1 MAVITARPHPLAP
14 LSAAEHTQ
22 ARDAVAK
29 LHGPSETIF
38 FRAIH
43 LQEPK
48 KSELQ
53 PFLEAEHTGSL
64 AEDTPR
70 PAREAIVEHDV
81 IRADR
86 AEYINAV
93 VNLDN
98 GKVTTV
104 SAPVPHQ
111 PYFTPGEFDLF
122 NDNCIHSHLFK
133 EAMSEF
139 TLPEGFEVCVEPW
152 PYGPP
157 NADEENIP
165 RLMQGLVYAK
175 DARNGNPDSN
185 HYGYPIPIVPVMDWH
200 TKKIVKVERIATG
213 GIGDELEAKVRSDEP
228 VKLFENHKGC
238 EYVPELLDVPLRTD
252 LKPINITQPE
262 GASFTVHDDGL
273 IEWQKWRFRLG
284 FTPREGAVLH
294 DVHYDNRSVMY
305 RVSFS
310 EMTVPYADPR
320 PPFHRK
326 QAFDFGDGG
335 MGRAANN
342 LELGCDCL
350 GAIHYVDALMTEPDG
365 SPSPGKAVVCL
376 HEQDNG
382 ILWKHTNYRTSRAVV
397 TRNREFV
404 VQFITTLANYEY
416 ILMFKLDLAGT
427 ITLET
432 RATGIVSVTGIDEGK
447 TSAYGNIMTP
457 GVMAQNHQ
465 HVFAVRIDPAIDSY
479 DAADSQVIIEESHSQ
494 KVDAKTN
501 PYGNYYKVER
511 QRVEAATWVD
521 AEPRI
526 NRLLKFEN
534 ANKRNPV
541 SGKNLGYKL
550 VAPTT
555 AMLLAEP
562 DALAAKRA
570 QFAHHNAWV
579 TGYRD
584 GELWAAGEFTNQ
596 STQEVGGVADMVKRG
611 DWFTDRESGT
621 NGTNGHAEDGGK
633 RSSPVVWSVFGLTHN
648 VRVEDWPVMP
658 VEIFQL
664 HMRPTD
670 FFTANPALDVP
681 GTRNNASVLLGGSC
695 CTSSGDK
702 NSAAM
707 AQSNPV
713 AHLQGSA
720 PGVPAKEAG
729 ANVDEKLSKRLSK
742 TLNGLF
748 GAKKEVKEVN

>member
-1 MAVITARPHPLAP
+1 MAVITAPRPHPLAP

-29 LHGPSETIF
+29 LYGPSETIF

-48 KSELQ
+48 KSALQ
-53 PFLEAEHTGSL
+53 PFLEAEHTGTLSE
-64 AEDTPR
+64 ATPR
-70 PAREAIVEHDV
+70 PPREAVVEHDV

-86 AEYINAV
+86 GEFITAV
-93 VNLDN
+93 VDLET
-98 GKVTTV
+98 GKVSTV
-104 SAPVPHQ
+104 AAQVSQQ
-111 PYFTPGEFDLF
+111 PYFNPAEFELF
-122 NDNCIHSHLFK
+122 NQACINSPLFK
-133 EAMSEF
+133 EAMAEY
-139 TLPEGFEVCVEPW
+139 TLPDGFEVCVEPW

-157 NADEENIP
+157 NAGEDNS
-165 RLMQGLVYAK
+165 RRRMQGLVYAK

-185 HYGYPIPIVPVMDWH
+185 HYGYPIPIVPIMDWY
-200 TKKIVKVERIATG
+200 TKKIIKVERIATG
-213 GIGDELEAKVRSDEP
+213 GIGDEPEAKIRSDEP
-228 VKLFENHKGC
+228 VKLFENHKSC
-238 EYVPELLDVPLRTD
+238 EYVPELLDIPLRTD

-262 GASFTVHDDGL
+262 GASFTVQDDGL

-350 GAIHYVDALMTEPDG
+350 GAIHYVDSLMTEPDG

-382 ILWKHTNYRTSRAVV
+382 ILWKHTNYRTGRAVV

-416 ILMFKLDLAGT
+416 IFMFKLDLAGT

-479 DAADSQVIIEESHSQ
+479 DPADSQVVVEESHSQ
-494 KVDAKTN
+494 KVDAATN
-501 PYGNYYKVER
+501 PYGNFYKVQR
-511 QRVEAATWVD
+511 QTVEAATWVD

-526 NRLLKFEN
+526 NRLLKLEN
-534 ANKRNPV
+534 ANKRNAV

-570 QFAHHNAWV
+570 QFAQHNAWV

-596 STQEVGGVADMVKRG
+596 STHEVGGVADMVKRG
-611 DWFTDRESGT
+611 DWFTDRE
-621 NGTNGHAEDGGK
+621 TNGHGKEGK

-658 VEIFQL
+658 VEIFQI
-664 HMRPTD
+664 HIRPTD

-702 NSAAM
+702 NIAAM

-713 AHLQGSA
+713 THLQGSA
-720 PGVPAKEAG
+720 PGVAAKEAG
-729 ANVDEKLSKRLSK
+729 ANVE
-742 TLNGLF
+742 
-748 GAKKEVKEVN
+748 